1 MSKKYAKVEG
11 SVVITYPYGQENL
24 YEENPYTN
32 YGIIT
37 ESNFIQLY
45 STTDDSINNNYTL
58 VEVVEGAAPDFNPQ
72 TQKVQLSNQVTYNNG
87 TWSIVWETIELTQE
101 ERLLASSEQ
110 AVKVRTRIQNNLRAS
125 DFSQVSD
132 IQLPLPISSSGS
144 QTTKEQWAA
153 WRQQLRDL
161 PSTPAFPW
169 DPELIPP
176 SPAEL

>member
-1 MSKKYAKVEG
+1 MSKKYAKVAG
-11 SVVITYPYGQENL
+11 NIVITYPYGHENL

-45 STTDDSINNNYTL
+45 STTDDSINNGYTL
-58 VEVVEGAAPDFNPQ
+58 VEVVEGDAPEFNPQ
-72 TQKVQLSNQVTYNNG
+72 TEKVQLSEQVTYNNG

-101 ERLLASSEQ
+101 ERLLASS
-110 AVKVRTRIQNNLRAS
+110 AKAASVRSRIVVELLSS
-125 DFSQVSD
+125 DFTQITD
-132 IQLPLPISSSGS
+132 IQLPLPMSVSGS

-161 PSTPAFPW
+161 SSTPEFPW
-169 DPELIPP
+169 GDNLIPP
-176 SPAEL
+176 SPARL